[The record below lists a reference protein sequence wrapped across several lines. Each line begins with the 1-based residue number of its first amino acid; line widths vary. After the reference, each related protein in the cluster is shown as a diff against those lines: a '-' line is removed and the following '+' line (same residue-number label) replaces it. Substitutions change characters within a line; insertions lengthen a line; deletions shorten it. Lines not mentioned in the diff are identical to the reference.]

1 VEDAK
6 KLEEEK
12 KLSGIGAGKPS
23 GTIVKKGIIKY
34 ILSVMLSLFI
44 KHCY

>member
-34 ILSVMLSLFI
+34 ILSL
-44 KHCY
+44 

>member
-12 KLSGIGAGKPS
+12 RLSGIGTGKSTS
-23 GTIVKKGIIKY
+23 GTVVKKGIKH
-34 ILSVMLSLFI
+34 ILSVMSIILI
-44 KHCY
+44 KHS